1 MKKKLDS
8 VIIVSLPV
16 LVTVGWCSLV
26 WDDPSVSIENKDYR
40 QHDPIAVDEPGLF
53 LETKEETTKTPISAA
68 SSTENFQ
75 AAAPTSMPT
84 AGKEKK
90 PRPVTAADTGPTD
103 WHDDPTLD
111 DELIGSCG
119 KRLCDCSD
127 TFESCESDIDCCNG
141 YDVCIKNKCER
152 YEDY

>member
-1 MKKKLDS
+1 MKRKKLDL
-8 VIIVSLPV
+8 IIVVALPV

-26 WDDPSVSIENKDYR
+26 WDDPSASIENKDYR
-40 QHDPIAVDEPGLF
+40 RADQLTVDKLDFF
-53 LETKEETTKTPISAA
+53 LETKEETTNTPVSA
-68 SSTENFQ
+68 SSTENYQ

-103 WHDDPTLD
+103 WHDDPALD

-119 KRLCDCSD
+119 KRFCDCSD
-127 TFESCESDIDCCNG
+127 THEACNSEKDCCNG
-141 YDVCIKNKCER
+141 YESCIEERCER